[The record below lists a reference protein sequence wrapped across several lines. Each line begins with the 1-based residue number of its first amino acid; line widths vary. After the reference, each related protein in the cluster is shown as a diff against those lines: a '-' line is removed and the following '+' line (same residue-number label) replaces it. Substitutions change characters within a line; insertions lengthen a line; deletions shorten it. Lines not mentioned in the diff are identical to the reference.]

1 MRSSASG
8 FRLVGAHALDVARL
22 LALVADT
29 LAAGASRAVT
39 RQVTDLTAVV
49 ALLALGAVTAH
60 VAEAAARVAGLAA
73 TVAATKAAA
82 AVATAEAT
90 TEATLVAVASDVADL
105 AALVALLAGS
115 AAKATRT
122 GSSIRALAREVVSG
136 TAAVAS
142 LVLLRLRAVTGD
154 VSRLAT
160 VVACR
165 VALGWAVA
173 CLVGVVTTVVAA
185 TVTGG
190 EVHCCEWCAE

>member
-1 MRSSASG
+1 MIW
-8 FRLVGAHALDVARL
+8 VP
-22 LALVADT
+22 
-29 LAAGASRAVT
+29 
-39 RQVTDLTAVV
+39 LTVV

-142 LVLLRLRAVTGD
+142 LLQ
-154 VSRLAT
+154 VSFS
-160 VVACR
+160 
-165 VALGWAVA
+165 
-173 CLVGVVTTVVAA
+173 VGGSH
-185 TVTGG
+185 GG
-190 EVHCCEWCAE
+190 ISRTLSF